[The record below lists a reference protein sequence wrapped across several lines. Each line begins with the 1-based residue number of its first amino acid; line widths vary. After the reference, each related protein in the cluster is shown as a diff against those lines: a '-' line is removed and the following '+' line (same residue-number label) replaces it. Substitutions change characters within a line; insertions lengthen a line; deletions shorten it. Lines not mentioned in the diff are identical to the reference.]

1 MPAMPAVHP
10 IMTADEYLA
19 RPFDPRYRGVE
30 LVGGR
35 LVVDEPFLRHELV
48 CLEILRGLTCWSHEE
63 PGRGLVTLP
72 IDVLIGEHDVYGP
85 DVLWY
90 RDGRAPQRDDPRP
103 YPVPDLAVEVR
114 SPSTWRFDIGVKKA
128 GYERGAL
135 PELWLVDTPAA
146 AVLVFRRSAAAAATF
161 DVALELERDDELTS
175 LLLPGFSVRVD
186 ELFG

>member
-10 IMTADEYLA
+10 MTADEYLA
-19 RPFDPRYRGVE
+19 RPYDPSSRGVE

-35 LVVDEPFLRHELV
+35 LVVDDPLLRHELV
-48 CLEILRGLTCWSHEE
+48 CLEILRRLMCWSGEE

-72 IDVLIGEHDVYGP
+72 IEVLIGEHDVYGP

-90 RDGRAPQRDDPRP
+90 RDERAPRRDDPRP

-128 GYERGAL
+128 GYERSAL
-135 PELWLVDTPAA
+135 PELWLVDTAA
-146 AVLVFRRSAAAAATF
+146 AVVLVFRRSAAAERTF
-161 DVALELERDDELTS
+161 DVALELERDDRLTS
-175 LLLPGFSVRVD
+175 PLLPGFGVRVGD
-186 ELFG
+186 LFG

>member
-1 MPAMPAVHP
+1 MPATPAVHA
-10 IMTADEYLA
+10 MTADEYLA
-19 RPFDPRYRGVE
+19 RPYDPCNRGME

-35 LVVDEPFLRHELV
+35 LVVDEPLLHHELV
-48 CLEILRGLTCWSHEE
+48 CLEILRRLTCWSRQE

-128 GYERGAL
+128 GYERSAL
-135 PELWLVDTPAA
+135 PELWLADTPAA
-146 AVLVFRRSAAAAATF
+146 VVLVFRRSVPAAPTF
-161 DVALELERDDELTS
+161 DVALELARDDELTS
-175 LLLPGFSVRVD
+175 PLLPGFSVRVAD
-186 ELFG
+186 LFG